1 MRNIAVVLA
10 GGFGQRLGD
19 ATPKQFLKLAGKKVI
34 EHTIDVFQ
42 NHPLIDEIVVVSNP
56 NYVQE
61 VENILV
67 KNEYSKMKKI
77 LKGGKERYHSSLAA
91 INAYEEEVNMIFHD
105 AVRPLVNDRIISDCI
120 NALKTY
126 NAVDV
131 AIKTTDTIIQID
143 AADHI
148 TGIPAREYL
157 RNGQTPQA
165 FKRST
170 IKRAYELALKDVSFQ
185 TTDDCGV
192 VYKYLPEEFVY
203 VVKGEQFNMKLTY
216 KEDLFL

>member
-1 MRNIAVVLA
+1 MRS
-10 GGFGQRLGD
+10 F
-19 ATPKQFLKLAGKKVI
+19 
-34 EHTIDVFQ
+34 
-42 NHPLIDEIVVVSNP
+42 VVSNP

-131 AIKTTDTIIQID
+131 AIKTTDTIIQLMRRTIL
-143 AADHI
+143 
-148 TGIPAREYL
+148 PEYL
-157 RNGQTPQA
+157 LG
-165 FKRST
+165 S
-170 IKRAYELALKDVSFQ
+170 ICV
-185 TTDDCGV
+185 TDR
-192 VYKYLPEEFVY
+192 LR
-203 VVKGEQFNMKLTY
+203 KL
-216 KEDLFL
+216 LSVLR

>member
-77 LKGGKERYHSSLAA
+77 LK
-91 INAYEEEVNMIFHD
+91 
-105 AVRPLVNDRIISDCI
+105 
-120 NALKTY
+120 ALLIRLNKKTS
-126 NAVDV
+126 
-131 AIKTTDTIIQID
+131 
-143 AADHI
+143 
-148 TGIPAREYL
+148 
-157 RNGQTPQA
+157 
-165 FKRST
+165 ST
-170 IKRAYELALKDVSFQ
+170 IPDRFLRPPFLTSDRRN
-185 TTDDCGV
+185 TTS
-192 VYKYLPEEFVY
+192 LS
-203 VVKGEQFNMKLTY
+203 L
-216 KEDLFL
+216 